1 MHHIFSV
8 INDLQEN
15 SECHYIDVLPKRM
28 IGDAFFAL
36 EEYLLETCLHDFA
49 NRISGIVIKLIHYY
63 PAQIYLTELNVDA
76 EFKYAARVGEDL
88 RSIPLPELSDMIS
101 HVILHDISSV
111 QVVLGNDPYT
121 IISINGHF
129 SVDIYNASDE
139 CLALLNML
147 TQQAG
152 LFLKLAESF

>member
-1 MHHIFSV
+1 MHNIFSV

-15 SECHYIDVLPKRM
+15 SDCHYIDVLPER
-28 IGDAFFAL
+28 IAGDDFFAL

-49 NRISGIVIKLIHYY
+49 NSISGIVIKLIHYY
-63 PAQIYLTELNVDA
+63 PAQIYLTELDDDV
-76 EFKYAARVGEDL
+76 EFEYAARVGEDL
-88 RSIPLPELSDMIS
+88 RSIPLPELSEIIT

-111 QVVLGNDPYT
+111 QVVLGNEPYT

-139 CLALLNML
+139 CLELLKML
-147 TQQAG
+147 TQQEG
-152 LFLKLAESF
+152 FFLKLAK

>member
-1 MHHIFSV
+1 MHNIFSV

-15 SECHYIDVLPKRM
+15 SDCYYIDVLPKR
-28 IGDAFFAL
+28 IEGEDFFAL

-49 NRISGIVIKLIHYY
+49 NSISGIVIKLIHYY
-63 PAQIYLTELNVDA
+63 PAQIYLTELDA
-76 EFKYAARVGEDL
+76 DVEFEYAALVGEDL
-88 RSIPLPELSDMIS
+88 RSIPLLKLSEIIT

-111 QVVLGNDPYT
+111 QVVLGNEPYT

-139 CLALLNML
+139 CLELLKML
-147 TQQAG
+147 TQQEG
-152 LFLKLAESF
+152 FFLKLAK